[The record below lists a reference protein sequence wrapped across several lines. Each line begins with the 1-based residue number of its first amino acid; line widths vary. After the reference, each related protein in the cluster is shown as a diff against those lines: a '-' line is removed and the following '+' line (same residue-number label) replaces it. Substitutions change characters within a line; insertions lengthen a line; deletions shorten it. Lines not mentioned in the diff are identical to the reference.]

1 MTRRE
6 LLATAAAV
14 GLASKANAQS
24 GVDWNTGAQDIV
36 LWYDK
41 PAARWADALPI
52 GNGRLGAMVFGGG
65 ADDVPAKEFLQINED
80 TLWSGKPQDG
90 NNRDASR
97 YVPAI
102 RKAVI
107 ERGDYHEADRLC
119 HNMQGLFAEAY
130 QPLANIAIEFQ
141 HAGEFGQYRRELN
154 LDTACARTTYV
165 VDDMNFE
172 SVAFASAPDQVLVY
186 HAAANVSG
194 KLNCEI
200 ALSSPLQKAVS
211 PSGMRQLLL
220 TGKAPSHVAGAGH
233 PDSENPVKYSDV
245 PGEGMYFTVVMRVQM
260 DGGTASVEG
269 DHFRVRGANAFTVLL
284 TAGTGFRGYNIVPDT
299 AVDNIVRDTQRA
311 MDAAAVKTFDELRAR
326 QGAGHQRLFWRGPLR
341 LGTKAG

>member
-90 NNRDASR
+90 NNREASR
-97 YVPAI
+97 YLPAI

-107 ERGDYHEADRLC
+107 ER
-119 HNMQGLFAEAY
+119 
-130 QPLANIAIEFQ
+130 AITMKPTGF
-141 HAGEFGQYRRELN
+141 
-154 LDTACARTTYV
+154 ARTCRACLRRRISRWQTSQLSFNIRV
-165 VDDMNFE
+165 K
-172 SVAFASAPDQVLVY
+172 SSSIG
-186 HAAANVSG
+186 VS
-194 KLNCEI
+194 
-200 ALSSPLQKAVS
+200 
-211 PSGMRQLLL
+211 
-220 TGKAPSHVAGAGH
+220 
-233 PDSENPVKYSDV
+233 
-245 PGEGMYFTVVMRVQM
+245 
-260 DGGTASVEG
+260 
-269 DHFRVRGANAFTVLL
+269 
-284 TAGTGFRGYNIVPDT
+284 
-299 AVDNIVRDTQRA
+299 
-311 MDAAAVKTFDELRAR
+311 
-326 QGAGHQRLFWRGPLR
+326 
-341 LGTKAG
+341 